1 MRCQFSLKNY
11 SPDSDAGFK
20 TNTAAVCVEME
31 GDSTKTDCDD
41 NPSKVRSAEVL
52 GRTIT
57 PPPTRTPPGGT
68 AFTGSEGTIRFGLV
82 ALALLVLG
90 SGTLYAGS
98 RARRRLDS

>member
-1 MRCQFSLKNY
+1 VKCLFTLKNY
-11 SPDSDAGFK
+11 SPDSDTGFK
-20 TNTAAVCVEME
+20 TNTANVCAEMM
-31 GDSTKTDCDD
+31 GDDTNTDCDD

-68 AFTGSEGTIRFGLV
+68 AFTGSEGTIGFGLL

-90 SGTLYAGS
+90 TGTLYAGY
-98 RARRRLDS
+98 RRRRFDS